1 MSARSGRFNNT
12 RRSCPTSEPTYK
24 RFIGFPSSLLCHPL
38 RCVGSDG
45 LSLSYLQRCWL
56 RSFIPVTV
64 FIYAHGDVLS
74 CRLPATPS
82 SLGITSILLANSS
95 VRYSYE
101 EIFMKLQVG
110 FVLLNFALFLF
121 FRLFVFFVC
130 DF

>member
-1 MSARSGRFNNT
+1 M
-12 RRSCPTSEPTYK
+12 
-24 RFIGFPSSLLCHPL
+24 

-56 RSFIPVTV
+56 RSFTPVAV

-121 FRLFVFFVC
+121 FSIICSFLTVIFSAVFFLHLRSVLLLNLLSYAQHKPMC
-130 DF
+130 LCIFGS

>member
-1 MSARSGRFNNT
+1 M
-12 RRSCPTSEPTYK
+12 
-24 RFIGFPSSLLCHPL
+24 
-38 RCVGSDG
+38 
-45 LSLSYLQRCWL
+45 
-56 RSFIPVTV
+56 
-64 FIYAHGDVLS
+64 FIYAHGDELS

-82 SLGITSILLANSS
+82 RLGITSILLANSS

-121 FRLFVFFVC
+121 FSLFFFLEC